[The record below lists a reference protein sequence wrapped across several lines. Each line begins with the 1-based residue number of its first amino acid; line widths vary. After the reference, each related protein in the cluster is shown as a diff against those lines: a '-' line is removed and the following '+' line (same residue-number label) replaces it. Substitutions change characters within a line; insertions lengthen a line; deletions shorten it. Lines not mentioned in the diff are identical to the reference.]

1 MLSKQEALTPF
12 LSRRA
17 MLMLGAGGV
26 AALAGGIDPLTLTA
40 RRRLVPHWDELAP
53 DLSGRVAGQEAEVA
67 PIPRRLSH
75 QARPDADALAEWSE
89 FRRRFVAGD
98 GRVID
103 NANGGVSHSE
113 GQGWGM
119 LLAVAFDDMAAFDL
133 IADWTRR
140 NLQVRDDALHAWRYV
155 PQSSMPVADR
165 NNATDG
171 DLFIAA
177 ALWRAAWRWN
187 RQNLADAAREIA
199 GDILGK
205 LVREV
210 GGRTV
215 LLPGAVGF
223 EQARMV
229 TVNPSYYILPV
240 FEELAALRPSPAWAR
255 LRDHGAELLRD
266 GRFGPWRLPPDWLQV
281 DRDTGVLSP
290 DPHRPHRFS
299 YDAIRVPLWL
309 SWSGAGG
316 DAMRD
321 FVGYWRRQLPSPPAW
336 IDLSNNS
343 RAPYPAPAGMVA
355 IGKVALE
362 LSQNSQN
369 QTLTMQLPALSAS
382 PDYYSAAL
390 TLLARCVW
398 LEGRIV

>member
-1 MLSKQEALTPF
+1 
-12 LSRRA
+12 
-17 MLMLGAGGV
+17 MLGAGGV
-26 AALAGGIDPLTLTA
+26 AMLASGVDPLTLTG
-40 RRRLVPHWDELAP
+40 RRRLAPHWDEIASAF
-53 DLSGRVAGQEAEVA
+53 SGRDVGRGTNVAE
-67 PIPRRLSH
+67 IPRRLSH
-75 QARPDADALAEWSE
+75 PAQHDARAIADWSE
-89 FRRRFVAGD
+89 FRRRFVGGD

-119 LLAVAFDDMAAFDL
+119 MLAVAFDDMAGFDL
-133 IADWTRR
+133 IAGWTRR

-155 PQSSMPVADR
+155 PQSPVPVADH
-165 NNATDG
+165 NNASDG

-177 ALWRAAWRWN
+177 ALWRAAWRWK
-187 RQNLADAAREIA
+187 RQNLADSAREIA
-199 GDILGK
+199 DDILGK

-223 EQARMV
+223 ERARTV
-229 TVNPSYYILPV
+229 TVNPSYYVLPI
-240 FEELAALRPSPAWAR
+240 FEELHALLPSPAWSR
-255 LRDHGAELLRD
+255 LREHGGELLRD

-290 DPHRPHRFS
+290 DPQRPPRFS

-309 SWSGAGG
+309 SWSGNSC
-316 DAMRD
+316 DATRD
-321 FVGYWRRQLPSPPAW
+321 FVSYWQRQQPSPPAW
-336 IDLSNNS
+336 IDLANNS

-355 IGKVALE
+355 IAKVAADLA
-362 LSQNSQN
+362 QNSQI
-369 QTLTMQLPALSAS
+369 QVSTLQLPALSAS

-398 LEGRIV
+398 LEGRNV

>member
-1 MLSKQEALTPF
+1 
-12 LSRRA
+12 

-26 AALAGGIDPLTLTA
+26 AMLASGVDPLTLTG
-40 RRRLVPHWDELAP
+40 RRRLVPHWDEVAP
-53 DLSGRVAGQEAEVA
+53 SLSGRDDAREANIA
-67 PIPRRLSH
+67 TIPRRLSH
-75 QARPDADALAEWSE
+75 QARHDAQAIADWSE
-89 FRRRFVAGD
+89 FRRRFVGGD

-119 LLAVAFDDMAAFDL
+119 MLAVAFDDMASFDL
-133 IADWTRR
+133 IADWTKR
-140 NLQVRDDALHAWRYV
+140 NLQIRNDALHAWRFV
-155 PQSSMPVADR
+155 PQSPVPVADR
-165 NNATDG
+165 NNAADG

-187 RQNLADAAREIA
+187 RHNLADAAGEIA
-199 GDILGK
+199 DDILGM

-223 EQARMV
+223 ERSRTV
-229 TVNPSYYILPV
+229 TVNPSYYILPI
-240 FEELAALRPSPAWAR
+240 FEELDALRPSPAWSR
-255 LRDHGAELLRD
+255 LRGHGAELLRD

-281 DRDTGVLSP
+281 DRDTGILSP
-290 DPHRPHRFS
+290 DPQRPRRFS

-309 SWSGAGG
+309 SWSGESG
-316 DAMRD
+316 DAVRD
-321 FVGYWRRQLPSPPAW
+321 FVSYWRRQQPSPPAW
-336 IDLSNNS
+336 IDLLNNS
-343 RAPYPAPAGMVA
+343 RAAYPAPAGMVA
-355 IGKVALE
+355 IANVASD
-362 LSQNSQN
+362 LSQNVKQNVFASQIP
-369 QTLTMQLPALSAS
+369 TLSAS

-398 LEGRIV
+398 LEGRIA